1 MAGRILDEVIEA
13 VRAQVRLE
21 DIVSNYVQLKNAG
34 GGRLI
39 GLCPFHQEKTPSFQ
53 VDTQKQFY
61 YCFGCGQGGDAIKL
75 LRELENLSFTEAVVQ
90 LAGITGIEVRYDEKG
105 GGKSLPAG
113 LRNRILA
120 ANQEAL
126 KFYQA
131 QLNTAEA
138 QIARDFIIGRKFTQ
152 QDALRFSLGYAP
164 NSGKA
169 LLRHL
174 TAQGFTKE
182 ELVKAGLVRESGWD
196 FFQGRIL
203 WPIKDSGRSVLGFGA
218 RRLYE
223 DDRMPAKYLNTP
235 ETPVYRKSQVL
246 YGLDLARKPIGMK
259 NQVVIVEGY
268 TDVMAAHIAGVDTA
282 VASCGTAFGAE
293 HARILVRIMGSSN
306 TGEVIFAFDGDSAG
320 QKAALKAYQ
329 EEEHFLCPTYVA
341 IEPSGMDPCD
351 LRIAKGDVAVRDLI
365 GKREELYRYV
375 MRHTVAQYDLDSVA
389 GRLDAVRAALPFIAS
404 VRDSA
409 RREGFFREV
418 ATLTGEDISIVTREF
433 RRMVPRKKPD
443 PRKHRSYSPNI
454 GQTLTASQKSQVGV
468 AQLGSRQSLAQQA
481 PASQVES
488 SELALIS
495 ALPKPNPKDPR
506 VANERGL
513 LQLIL
518 QNPECFA
525 DSWYGVLATDFRHP
539 TYRALFELVQR
550 TPIAKSATEW
560 NQKLLSGNTDSVLA
574 NLIIELTISKLLRP
588 ASSSYAQAYAA
599 SVRIPKVEEKIS
611 NLRAKI
617 SRGAM
622 VDNSKE
628 FTEYLAEL
636 LSLDNQLKALKAQ
649 ALQQ

>member
-13 VRAQVRLE
+13 VRTQVRLE

-90 LAGITGIEVRYDEKG
+90 LAGTAGIEVRYDEKG

-152 QDALRFSLGYAP
+152 QDALHFSLGYAP

-169 LLRHL
+169 LLQHL

-268 TDVMAAHIAGVDTA
+268 TDVMAAHIAGIDTA
-282 VASCGTAFGAE
+282 VASCGTAFGAD
-293 HARILVRIMGSSN
+293 HARILTRIMGSSN

-329 EEEHFLCPTYVA
+329 EENNFLCPTYVA

-375 MRHTVAQYDLDSVA
+375 MRHAVSQYDLDSVT
-389 GRLDAVRAALPFIAS
+389 GRLDAVRAALPFIMS
-404 VRDSA
+404 VRDSSK
-409 RREGFFREV
+409 REGFFREV
-418 ATLTGEDISIVTREF
+418 AMLTGEDISLVTREAKLRLQEKKLSNGKIKPQQAPLKQKMGQQSGLHF
-433 RRMVPRKKPD
+433 SGKTKDLSAQNTEPALISVLPKPD
-443 PRKHRSYSPNI
+443 PR
-454 GQTLTASQKSQVGV
+454 
-468 AQLGSRQSLAQQA
+468 
-481 PASQVES
+481 
-488 SELALIS
+488 
-495 ALPKPNPKDPR
+495 DPR

-513 LQLIL
+513 LQLII
-518 QNPECFA
+518 QNPECF
-525 DSWYGVLATDFRHP
+525 SEFWYGVQVTDFRHP
-539 TYRALFELVQR
+539 TYRALFDLIQGTE
-550 TPIAKSATEW
+550 PIKVAEEW
-560 NQKLLSGNTDSVLA
+560 SQKLLARTADAVLA
-574 NLIIELTISKLLRP
+574 NLIIELAVSELLRP
-588 ASSSYAQAYAA
+588 ASESYAQAYAA
-599 SVRIPKVEEKIS
+599 AVRIPKVEEKIS
-611 NLRAKI
+611 NLRAKL
-617 SRGAM
+617 SRGTM
-622 VDNSKE
+622 VDNPEE
-628 FTEYLAEL
+628 FTKCMSEL
-636 LSLDNQLKALKAQ
+636 LGLDNQLKNLKAQ
-649 ALQQ
+649 AMQ